1 MQFSLENRGRIRA
14 DETGLQ
20 FNARAQRVLAEARS
34 LSEGLC
40 NGLSELNRWMGLAKS
55 REMTWMEGLYFS
67 IDCMQAKASDTAL
80 PSRGDHGRLS

>member
-1 MQFSLENRGRIRA
+1 MQFPLKNRGGIRG
-14 DETGLQ
+14 DETGQQ
-20 FNARAQRVLAEARS
+20 FNARAQRILADARS

-67 IDCMQAKASDTAL
+67 IDRMQEKASNIAV
-80 PSRGDHGRLS
+80 PSRADHSRLS